1 MYGRFDNIVIR
12 NFCKKN
18 SNINNSAIKM
28 MFKKILADYEL
39 MSIIHKELQLKDT
52 NNPKEN
58 SANCHRQLAKTQ
70 RG

>member
-1 MYGRFDNIVIR
+1 
-12 NFCKKN
+12 
-18 SNINNSAIKM
+18 M

-52 NNPKEN
+52 NNPKEK

>member
-1 MYGRFDNIVIR
+1 
-12 NFCKKN
+12 
-18 SNINNSAIKM
+18 M